1 LEESSTSHLGDKGV
15 EHVRGVSSFIL
26 FSSRTNYQGQLGS
39 LECTADF
46 THEDYDLGRKVIGMF
61 FWCTLVRIEDTTW
74 GAVPRRIDFVMANLK
89 GNRIEHS
96 TSGIGVQMQ

>member
-1 LEESSTSHLGDKGV
+1 MSGGCHLLFFSPVEQIIKANLLRLSVLLISPTRINILGV
-15 EHVRGVSSFIL
+15 R
-26 FSSRTNYQGQLGS
+26 S
-39 LECTADF
+39 LAC
-46 THEDYDLGRKVIGMF
+46 LS

-96 TSGIGVQMQ
+96 ISGIGVQMQ